1 MESAVTD
8 PDGQTELCDVIDE
21 DDSHYRV
28 TFTPKQNGK
37 HILSIKH
44 KAMHVSGNILYTKI
58 VSEYDQEIPQ
68 SQTADNPVAP
78 RGRAAQPSQDT
89 RKLN

>member
-1 MESAVTD
+1 MESSVTD
-8 PDGQTELCDVIDE
+8 PEGQTELCDVIDE

-44 KAMHVSGNILYTKI
+44 KAMHIAGKI
-58 VSEYDQEIPQ
+58 Y
-68 SQTADNPVAP
+68 
-78 RGRAAQPSQDT
+78 RGDTDIDT
-89 RKLN
+89 RNLYFSGFLFDFGQFLMQIV

>member
-44 KAMHVSGNILYTKI
+44 KAMHIAGLLMLVC
-58 VSEYDQEIPQ
+58 
-68 SQTADNPVAP
+68 
-78 RGRAAQPSQDT
+78 
-89 RKLN
+89 

>member
-1 MESAVTD
+1 MHAGIVLSLLYLYICYSVCTGTNPFEMESAVTD

-37 HILSIKH
+37 HILSIRH
-44 KAMHVSGNILYTKI
+44 KAMHVSG
-58 VSEYDQEIPQ
+58 
-68 SQTADNPVAP
+68 
-78 RGRAAQPSQDT
+78 
-89 RKLN
+89 